1 MWVVPENSGWSFLG
15 SKEAGNKSRAP
26 SNPSSPNWAFSYTSC
41 GSEVGREDYRCNLTV
56 TILITPLSRCPH
68 LTSISH
74 QYPSLTSISLSLFLS
89 HFLAVTIPIS
99 LSPFLSRRPVSISP
113 LSHLHFGVLILFH
126 NYNSQTKHRHSMG
139 TYCCI
144 GTYDCKVSWEV
155 WWPTATRQ

>member
-1 MWVVPENSGWSFLG
+1 MG

-41 GSEVGREDYRCNLTV
+41 GSEGGREDYRCNLTV

-74 QYPSLTSISLSLFLS
+74 QYPSLASISLSLSLS
-89 HFLAVTIPIS
+89 HFLAVAIP
-99 LSPFLSRRPVSISP
+99 ISP

-126 NYNSQTKHRHSMG
+126 NYNSQTKQRHSMG

-144 GTYDCKVSWEV
+144 GIIHTIAKFLEKCDG
-155 WWPTATRQ
+155 RQRRGSSLSFPSLLPPSTISGESLGQL